1 MYKVYGFQ
9 RLQHDEPML
18 PKTGRKKHKSAHTQK
33 SEPSLGKKAASA
45 RHNKYKEHGVD
56 QWREAGWMSEHTLKG
71 GKKRTRRKS
80 QGGSLRNEVSERMKA
95 RANSNSGK
103 L

>member
-1 MYKVYGFQ
+1 
-9 RLQHDEPML
+9 ML
-18 PKTGRKKHKSAHTQK
+18 PKTGRKKKHKSTHTQK
-33 SEPSLGKKAASA
+33 SESSLEKKAASA
-45 RHNKYKEHGVD
+45 RHNKYKAHGVD
-56 QWREAGWMSEHTLKG
+56 QWREAGWVSEHTLKG
-71 GKKRTRRKS
+71 GKKRTRRRS